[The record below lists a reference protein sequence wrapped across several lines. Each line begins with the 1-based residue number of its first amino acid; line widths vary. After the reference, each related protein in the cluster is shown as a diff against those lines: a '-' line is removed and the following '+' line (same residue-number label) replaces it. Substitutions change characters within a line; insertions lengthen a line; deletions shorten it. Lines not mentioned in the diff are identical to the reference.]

1 MGVDSGGRVI
11 TPVRDLPPK
20 PWREVP
26 VLRYGEEEC
35 SRVAV
40 LCGYLQ
46 CDAISFR
53 PLRDALPALIHVRTA
68 SDDATWLRATVTQIV
83 AEVGS
88 GRPGAL
94 SMLERLTE
102 IVFIELLRHQ
112 VAAAGPGAVGWLA
125 ALADPA
131 LGRCLAVIHDDPRR
145 DWSVQELAAVSA
157 LSRSVLAERFE
168 AMLGTSP
175 IRYVRDWRL
184 CLASVA
190 LTTTGRTIASVAYD
204 AGYSDEAA
212 FSRAFSRAYGMPPAA
227 WRQAAERNRA
237 A

>member
-1 MGVDSGGRVI
+1 
-11 TPVRDLPPK
+11 
-20 PWREVP
+20 VP
-26 VLRYGEEEC
+26 VLKYGEEEC
-35 SRVAV
+35 GRVAV

-53 PLRDALPALIHVRTA
+53 PLRDALPAMIHVRTA
-68 SDDATWLRATVTQIV
+68 QSDDAAWLRATVTQIV

-112 VAAAGPGAVGWLA
+112 VAAAELGAVGWLA

-131 LGRCLAVIHDDPRR
+131 LGRCLALIHDDPRR
-145 DWSVQELAAVSA
+145 DWSVQELAAASA

-190 LTTTGRTIASVAYD
+190 LTTTSRTIAAIAFD

-212 FSRAFSRAYGMPPAA
+212 FSRAFSRTYGMPPAA
-227 WRQAAERNRA
+227 WRQDAERSRPV
-237 A
+237 